1 EMQKEGDTVQK
12 AIIGDQ
18 VSVSIDGASV
28 GKNIFE
34 GDEFYVKMAPSEA
47 REMREKLADI
57 LTGFDIAILE
67 ETEKIARKK

>member
-1 EMQKEGDTVQK
+1 
-12 AIIGDQ
+12 
-18 VSVSIDGASV
+18 
-28 GKNIFE
+28 
-34 GDEFYVKMAPSEA
+34 MAPSEA